1 MLQQVSCGAM
11 PSTSPEPGT
20 NPPTASP
27 GRPAPM
33 TVQPSERPTS
43 RVPTQTDYSANR
55 VFLPRA
61 LLRCYYSDHHSE
73 TWGSKPCQPYGQPAP
88 TAGPHGLSFRD
99 QTFGLLGHSGRMW
112 PAGPYPDSEITST
125 QYTPKQ
131 GQEGQS
137 PRWAN
142 RQVKFP
148 RGRTRD
154 TSNPAGSSGK
164 LTAVDAGAGPY
175 STA

>member
-1 MLQQVSCGAM
+1 MLQQVFCGAV
-11 PSTSPEPGT
+11 PSTSPEPST

-112 PAGPYPDSEITST
+112 PAGPYPDSEMT
-125 QYTPKQ
+125 
-131 GQEGQS
+131 
-137 PRWAN
+137 A
-142 RQVKFP
+142 
-148 RGRTRD
+148 
-154 TSNPAGSSGK
+154 
-164 LTAVDAGAGPY
+164 LTLQPHVLAQQAGPDH
-175 STA
+175 